1 MITYTL
7 NNGVIKPALG
17 LGTYLIPNDEVFNVV
32 TNALEIGYRAIDTAQ
47 FYQNETGIGK
57 ALKEST
63 LNRDELFI
71 TTKVW
76 NSHQGYDKTMAAFEA
91 SLQALQLDYIDLY
104 LIHWPTPMYDKYVET
119 YKALEKLYEDG
130 VVKAIGVSNF
140 HIEHLERIANE
151 CNVKP
156 VVNQVECHPY
166 FQQQDVKKYCAKHN
180 IYVESWSPL
189 GRGRL
194 LEDKTIKHIA
204 KRHDKTAAQV
214 IIRWHLEEQSIVIPK
229 SVTRG
234 RLEENFNVF
243 DFSLTKDELATIA
256 ELDRHLRTGHD
267 PNEMD
272 IR

>member
-1 MITYTL
+1 MKTYTL
-7 NNGVIKPALG
+7 NNGIEKPALG
-17 LGTYLIPNDEVFNVV
+17 LGTYLIPNEAVTNIV

-47 FYQNETGIGK
+47 FYENEFGIGT
-57 ALKEST
+57 ALQQSSLDRE
-63 LNRDELFI
+63 ELFI

-91 SLQALQLDYIDLY
+91 SLQALQVDYIDLY

-119 YKALEKLYEDG
+119 YKALEKLYEEG
-130 VVKAIGVSNF
+130 IVKSIGVSNF

-151 CNVKP
+151 CHIKP
-156 VVNQVECHPY
+156 TVNQVECHPY
-166 FQQQDVKKYCAKHN
+166 FQQKELKKYCTEHD
-180 IYVESWSPL
+180 IYIESWSPL

-194 LEDKTIKHIA
+194 LEDETIKRIA
-204 KRHDKTAAQV
+204 QRHGKTAAQV

-229 SVTRG
+229 SVSRS

-243 DFSLTKDELATIA
+243 DFSLSEDEL
-256 ELDRHLRTGHD
+256 ELITKLERNLRTGHE